1 LGLPPNILGSKTV
14 TDLALHGLE
23 ELVGASFVVEADPLK
38 AAELL
43 DARISGKR
51 LALGLSG

>member
-1 LGLPPNILGSKTV
+1 V

-23 ELVGASFVVEADPLK
+23 NLVGASFVVEPDPGK

-43 DARISGKR
+43 EARISGKR
-51 LALGLSG
+51 RALGLAG